1 MPVIKRKTRKAITK
15 QVKKL
20 ISKHGPEVALG
31 LATNLVGSV
40 VEAATGKTESKSK
53 KKGASGKK
61 KNKSP
66 KLLKSDDTQT
76 DETPKTRKRQ
86 TASKKKQTTSEAQ
99 S

>member
-20 ISKHGPEVALG
+20 VNKHGPEVALG

-40 VEAATGKTESKSK
+40 VDAVSGKTQAKSK

-61 KNKSP
+61 RNKNPELVKIAP
-66 KLLKSDDTQT
+66 IKT
-76 DETPKTRKRQ
+76 DETPRNKKKQ
-86 TASKKKQTTSEAQ
+86 AASKKKETTSGAQ

>member
-20 ISKHGPEVALG
+20 VNKHGPEVALG
-31 LATNLVGSV
+31 LATSLVGSV
-40 VEAATGKTESKSK
+40 VEAFGVEKQAKSK

-66 KLLKSDDTQT
+66 KLSKSVDTQT
-76 DETPKTRKRQ
+76 GESPKNKKQQ
-86 TASKKKQTTSEAQ
+86 TAKKKKQTTSVAQ